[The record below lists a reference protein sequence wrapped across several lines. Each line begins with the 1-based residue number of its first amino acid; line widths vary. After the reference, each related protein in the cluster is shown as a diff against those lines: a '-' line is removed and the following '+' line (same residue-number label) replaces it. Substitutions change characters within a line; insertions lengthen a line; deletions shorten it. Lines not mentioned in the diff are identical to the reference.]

1 MRTIDKRVAVTR
13 RNFLKSG
20 AAAAGV
26 TALAGGGTV
35 TIDPNGAWAMTT
47 QHLKPET
54 MVTLVKMARDL
65 YPHDRLGDAYYAKA
79 VEAYDGKAGADA
91 ALKQLIEQGVAEL
104 NSLSQGKHAM
114 LYAAVNEEADR
125 VAILRSI
132 ETTPFFQ
139 KVRGDMVVA
148 LYNQPAVWVKFGY
161 EGSSAE
167 HGGYLHRGFDDI
179 DWLKDA

>member
-1 MRTIDKRVAVTR
+1 MRTIDKRVKVTR

-65 YPHDRLGDAYYAKA
+65 YPHDHLGDAYYARA
-79 VEAYDGKAGADA
+79 VEPHDAKAGADA
-91 ALKQLIEQGVAEL
+91 TLKQLIEQGVAEL
-104 NSLSQGKHAM
+104 NSLSQAKYATP
-114 LYAAVNEEADR
+114 YAAVNEEDDR
-125 VAILRSI
+125 VAVLRSI
-132 ETTPFFQ
+132 ETSPFFQ
-139 KVRGDMVVA
+139 KIRGDMVVA
-148 LYNQPAVWVKFGY
+148 LYNQPTVWAKFGY

-167 HGGYLHRGFDDI
+167 HGGYLERGFNDI
-179 DWLKDA
+179 DWLKDS

>member
-1 MRTIDKRVAVTR
+1 MRTIDKRVKVTR

-65 YPHDRLGDAYYAKA
+65 YPHDQSGRRL
-79 VEAYDGKAGADA
+79 
-91 ALKQLIEQGVAEL
+91 LRQG
-104 NSLSQGKHAM
+104 G
-114 LYAAVNEEADR
+114 
-125 VAILRSI
+125 RSP
-132 ETTPFFQ
+132 TTA
-139 KVRGDMVVA
+139 R
-148 LYNQPAVWVKFGY
+148 PAPT
-161 EGSSAE
+161 
-167 HGGYLHRGFDDI
+167 RP
-179 DWLKDA
+179 

>member
-1 MRTIDKRVAVTR
+1 MRTIDKRAKVTR

-20 AAAAGV
+20 AVAAGV
-26 TALAGGGTV
+26 TAVAGGATV

-91 ALKQLIEQGVAEL
+91 TLKQLLEQGVADL
-104 NSLSQGKHAM
+104 NTASQAKHAM
-114 LYAAVNEEADR
+114 PYAAVNEEGDR
-125 VAILRSI
+125 VAVLRTM

-148 LYNQPAVWVKFGY
+148 LYNQPAVWAKFGY